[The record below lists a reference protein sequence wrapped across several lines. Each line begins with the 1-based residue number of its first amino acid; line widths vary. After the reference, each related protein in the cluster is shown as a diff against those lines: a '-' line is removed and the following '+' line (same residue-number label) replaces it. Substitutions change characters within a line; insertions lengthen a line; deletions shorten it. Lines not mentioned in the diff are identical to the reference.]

1 MFGLGAS
8 ELVVIAILALLI
20 VGPDGLPNAAKSI
33 GKGIRDLRKQKEDL
47 QNTIEK
53 DTQIGEAVKELRS
66 AMRGDPL
73 PPSKMPA
80 YDEESESIQ
89 DIIEKSLHEV
99 EASKMHSEQENDD
112 LTAED
117 SVAVVSEDNA
127 VSRES

>member
-66 AMRGDPL
+66 AMRGEPSRPSPMAHAEEQSIKGMIDKKTDMTANSDLDEDPNE
-73 PPSKMPA
+73 A
-80 YDEESESIQ
+80 
-89 DIIEKSLHEV
+89 EV
-99 EASKMHSEQENDD
+99 KDAPQI
-112 LTAED
+112 
-117 SVAVVSEDNA
+117 VSEETA